1 MSKAGDPPE
10 RIAAKLNVGVE
21 EVESII
27 KEFDAVRIGLLSG
40 EAIDMAIAAEV
51 QVALNG
57 SGDRIQ
63 EAMRARRF
71 TGAYDLEGAPI
82 TEPDH
87 SLALEAIKTTK
98 ELAEVSKPKGGGVN
112 VAVGIQ
118 TGGNGNGSGQ
128 IKTFEQRV
136 REKRGVLPDSDVK
149 FLSDGKNLEGVI
161 DGDVVDDDDELED
174 EDIDDMADGT
184 SEAEIEE
191 MAD

>member
-1 MSKAGDPPE
+1 MKVAGDPIE
-10 RIAAKLNVGVE
+10 RIAEKLNVSVE
-21 EVESII
+21 EADIVI
-27 KEFDAVRIGLLSG
+27 KEFDAVRIGILSSD
-40 EAIDMAIAAEV
+40 AIDMAIAAEV

-71 TGAYDLEGAPI
+71 TGAYENDVPVW
-82 TEPDH
+82 EPDH
-87 SLALEAIKTTK
+87 TLALEAIKTTK

-128 IKTFEQRV
+128 VKTFEQRV

-184 SEAEIEE
+184 TEAEIEE